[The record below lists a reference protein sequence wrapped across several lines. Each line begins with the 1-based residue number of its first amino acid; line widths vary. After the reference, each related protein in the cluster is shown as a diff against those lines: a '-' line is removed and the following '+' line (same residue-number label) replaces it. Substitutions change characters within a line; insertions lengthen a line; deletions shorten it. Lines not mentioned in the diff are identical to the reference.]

1 MVRSSSVR
9 AAPAESGFTL
19 IEMIVALALFG
30 LISLAGFAL
39 VDTALRAR
47 ARTEGRADRLAAI
60 ERAVAIVDADIG
72 QIAPGP
78 ITLTGTDIEFRRHT
92 PAGDVPIRYSF
103 AAGTLARSIGG
114 RSQMLLNRVTGGG
127 LSFYAAGEGWRD
139 SWPPS
144 RERADEWPRALALVV
159 ALAPGD
165 PGPGG
170 TIRRVIEL
178 PAKP

>member
-1 MVRSSSVR
+1 MR
-9 AAPAESGFTL
+9 AVSAESGFTL

-30 LISLAGFAL
+30 LISLAGFTL

-47 ARTEGRADRLAAI
+47 ARTEGRAERLAAI
-60 ERAVAIVDADIG
+60 ERAVAILDADVG
-72 QIAPGP
+72 QVAPGP
-78 ITLTGTDIEFRRHT
+78 ILLDGAGIGFRRHT

-103 AAGTLARSIGG
+103 ADGALERSIGG
-114 RSQMLLNRVTGGG
+114 RRQPLLTRVIGGR

-144 RERADEWPRALALVV
+144 KERADEWPIALAFEV

-170 TIRRVIEL
+170 MVRRVIEL